1 MALQSQ
7 GLPLNHPTESQPV
20 LGAPGCALGRGGW
33 ISWICDTGL
42 VIPAAA
48 SSDLPDVS
56 PLGFIFIN
64 WPFKVCHPHAD
75 ERKML

>member
-1 MALQSQ
+1 MC
-7 GLPLNHPTESQPV
+7 G
-20 LGAPGCALGRGGW
+20 
-33 ISWICDTGL
+33 TGL
-42 VIPAAA
+42 VIPTAA